1 MTNNWKRYSGTMH
14 SKCLKKRE
22 LWIDYIK
29 GFCMLLVVMS
39 HNSWPLWFN
48 RAFTPIFLTGFF
60 FVSGYTFNTK
70 NNFYEFLYAKLK
82 TLVIP
87 ILCLGVINTLLAY
100 IAEGK
105 PVLDRLCGLL
115 LQRAGMW
122 DDLWFVACLFTME
135 LIYYFISIVISS
147 NTYKFILSVSLSI
160 CGYLYI
166 YSFPNVPLV
175 WHFDNACMLLPFLC
189 WGNIFRG
196 WSSREY
202 ITSLI
207 KLAEGNLLIILLLCL
222 YAFAIIVFDNSQTN
236 IHLRDYHNYLEFM
249 ITAFIGIAA
258 LYVCA
263 IFVERFSSNW
273 VLKSLNYIGQ
283 NTLVY
288 YAFQFKV
295 IRLVAIIGGYIGLKV
310 GSYSG
315 NVISSILVCVI
326 LILPAYIIKRYFPW
340 MLGIKIRR

>member
-1 MTNNWKRYSGTMH
+1 MQQTKG
-14 SKCLKKRE
+14 LKMRE
-22 LWIDYIK
+22 SWIDYIK
-29 GFCMLLVVMS
+29 GFCMFLVVMS